1 VTANTTFKD
10 GGTETG
16 SSFNLGSVEISTP
29 FQMLNYSFQGRPTQ
43 WNFRR
48 QGAVAADPRFQDGG
62 RKTGSSINR
71 GLSCDIG
78 IVSMQEYAL
87 KRLTDAVDGR
97 SLYRPTLK
105 IALSN
110 YNVVDLSTGT

>member
-1 VTANTTFKD
+1 MAALKPEVVLTQAP
-10 GGTETG
+10 
-16 SSFNLGSVEISTP
+16 VEISTP
-29 FQMLNYSFQGRPTQ
+29 FQMLNYSFRRRPTQ

-78 IVSMQEYAL
+78 IVSNARIRVE
-87 KRLTDAVDGR
+87 KVDR
-97 SLYRPTLK
+97 RCRWTFPVS
-105 IALSN
+105 A
-110 YNVVDLSTGT
+110 DLENST